1 MENEVLPVRVEI
13 FFDDNIE
20 RDRAHIVD
28 VRCARTF
35 KPLPFSETKDI
46 FIAKVEPY
54 YAITDENYFID
65 LLHDMISEQTK
76 LRTKSHRSHC

>member
-65 LLHDMISEQTK
+65 LLHDIISEQTK
-76 LRTKSHRSHC
+76 LHRSHS